1 MSRERDIL
9 AAELRS
15 SAAEFLGW
23 LTGLKP
29 PSDQEAIPV
38 EMRPAFEK
46 MCNRLALAA
55 EQYAADRIEAL
66 EAALRERDELIRLMR
81 RGGSRKPNPQPN
93 LRGSAAPDADR
104 IGALEA
110 ALRFALE
117 VMENYSKLDGRDPSY
132 ATPSSAIGVARAT
145 LAEGQAK

>member
-9 AAELRS
+9 AAELRGS
-15 SAAEFLGW
+15 TAEFLGW

-29 PSDQEAIPV
+29 PSDREAIPV

-66 EAALRERDELIRLMR
+66 EALVSDFQDVLD
-81 RGGSRKPNPQPN
+81 RG
-93 LRGSAAPDADR
+93 AAR
-104 IGALEA
+104 IEALEA
-110 ALRFALE
+110 ALR
-117 VMENYSKLDGRDPSY
+117 KIDTHLDNFGYLPNMKARK
-132 ATPSSAIGVARAT
+132 VARAA
-145 LAEGQAK
+145 LSPEQDKP

>member
-15 SAAEFLGW
+15 STAEFLGW

-55 EQYAADRIEAL
+55 EQYAAARIEAL
-66 EAALRERDELIRLMR
+66 ESALRQSDEALNQMIIWMPSGFAPQSQANAMRLAYEARKVIARAAL
-81 RGGSRKPNPQPN
+81 
-93 LRGSAAPDADR
+93 APEQD
-104 IGALEA
+104 
-110 ALRFALE
+110 
-117 VMENYSKLDGRDPSY
+117 K
-132 ATPSSAIGVARAT
+132 
-145 LAEGQAK
+145 

>member
-15 SAAEFLGW
+15 STAEFLGW

-66 EAALRERDELIRLMR
+66 EAALR
-81 RGGSRKPNPQPN
+81 
-93 LRGSAAPDADR
+93 
-104 IGALEA
+104 
-110 ALRFALE
+110 FALE

-132 ATPSSAIGVARAT
+132 ATPSSAIGVARSALAPECIHSWSAPFDGMVKCT
-145 LAEGQAK
+145 KCGSVLAEEQDK